1 MPAISS
7 KVGCES
13 RKQAPLRNQLQHPS
27 ALWNYDSAVQDDAT
41 MMSECQWWL
50 WLWLMS
56 IDMSN
61 TVISNDGFLHL
72 QSHSGA
78 NGVYHSRFKI
88 VGSFFEWQAFPLE
101 AKGFRESPWLSLQQR
116 CQVGSKVGDDAIEEA
131 MVADVVATGPVL
143 MSVPT
148 GREVIP
154 ISRPRHWCGEV
165 NHIPGIK
172 SAVQSKSHRSS
183 PLQSSILH
191 SDCNFCSA
199 CTWSTQLS
207 KAQQSCMSTTSEE
220 ASRLEA
226 AHPYSSAEYSP
237 WWTTIAQGHKRAMI
251 YSSTRP
257 HDHRPPRGCHLMQP
271 CIGICKQNHLA
282 VMFMENL
289 PTSPCPYP

>member
-1 MPAISS
+1 MTSLPTRSQGFSGKSMTILAATVPSGFQS
-7 KVGCES
+7 WRRCDRRSHGSRCCCNRSCVDVCPNRSASDPDKSAPSFCVG
-13 RKQAPLRNQLQHPS
+13 R
-27 ALWNYDSAVQDDAT
+27 W
-41 MMSECQWWL
+41 
-50 WLWLMS
+50 
-56 IDMSN
+56 I
-61 TVISNDGFLHL
+61 I
-72 QSHSGA
+72 
-78 NGVYHSRFKI
+78 
-88 VGSFFEWQAFPLE
+88 
-101 AKGFRESPWLSLQQR
+101 
-116 CQVGSKVGDDAIEEA
+116 
-131 MVADVVATGPVL
+131 
-143 MSVPT
+143 
-148 GREVIP
+148 
-154 ISRPRHWCGEV
+154 
-165 NHIPGIK
+165 IPGIK

-226 AHPYSSAEYSP
+226 AHPYWSAEYSP

-257 HDHRPPRGCHLMQP
+257 HDHHPPRGCHLVQP

-289 PTSPCPYP
+289 PTSPVPTLNRLTTNVLP